1 MDLATARNLSII
13 LLAIEGFIL
22 VLVPGAIFYF
32 SIKGLRQ
39 GTKWLKIIGLPEA
52 QRYTRL
58 VADKTNEYSARIAE
72 PITKVETATTQTYTT
87 ATATWNGLRRR
98 RQRSKHV

>member
-1 MDLATARNLSII
+1 MDLATARDLSII
-13 LLAIEGFIL
+13 LLAIEIFIL

-32 SIKGLRQ
+32 SVKGLRQ
-39 GTKWLKIIGLPEA
+39 GQKWLKVTGLPEA

-58 VADKTNEYSARIAE
+58 AADKSSEYSIKIAE
-72 PITKVETATTQTYTT
+72 PFIKVDTVTTQTRKT
-87 ATATWNGLRRR
+87 ARATWSGLRSR

>member
-1 MDLATARNLSII
+1 MDLATARDLSII
-13 LLAIEGFIL
+13 LLAIEIFIL

-39 GTKWLKIIGLPEA
+39 GQKWLKITGLPEA

-58 VADKTNEYSARIAE
+58 VADKSNEYSAKIAD
-72 PITKVETATTQTYTT
+72 PFIKVDTVTIQTRKTAR
-87 ATATWNGLRRR
+87 ATWSGLRSR